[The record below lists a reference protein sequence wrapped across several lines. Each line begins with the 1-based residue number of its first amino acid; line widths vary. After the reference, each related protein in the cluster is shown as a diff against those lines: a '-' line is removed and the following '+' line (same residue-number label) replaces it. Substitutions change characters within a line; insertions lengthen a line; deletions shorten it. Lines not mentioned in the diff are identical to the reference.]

1 MVGNGADDGRPQDT
15 HRELWAVQLRQ
26 QVLAHVFGQR
36 IAIRQAHF
44 LDQLLCLHSDS
55 AKFQPMG

>member
-1 MVGNGADDGRPQDT
+1 
-15 HRELWAVQLRQ
+15 
-26 QVLAHVFGQR
+26 VFGQR